1 MVRNSTALAAMPSS
15 SEPRHIL
22 SNFDRALAELR
33 ADLMR
38 MASLAE
44 QNFVSA
50 ARALATRDENLCN
63 RVIAEDEEVDALE
76 KRIDAEG
83 VTVLTRF
90 QPVAHDFRRVFSTMK
105 AATDLERISDQAVA
119 IARRTKRLLQ
129 ALELQETRMLEPIFA
144 AACSL
149 IADCVKAFSEEN
161 LELAMGLKPRDKVLD
176 KMQHEFIERITRR
189 MEEDSV
195 NAESYL
201 NLVLI
206 ARFIERVGD
215 HAVNIGE
222 DSVFALSARDVRH
235 EKGASEAGA
244 AE

>member
-1 MVRNSTALAAMPSS
+1 MPAS

-22 SNFDRALAELR
+22 SNFDRALGELR
-33 ADLMR
+33 EDLMR

-44 QNFVSA
+44 QNFLNA

-83 VTVLTRF
+83 VALLTRF

-119 IARRTKRLLQ
+119 IARRSRKLLQ
-129 ALELQETRMLEPIFA
+129 SVELPETRMLEPIFA
-144 AACSL
+144 TACSL
-149 IADCVKAFSEEN
+149 LSDCIKAFAEEDLN
-161 LELAMGLKPRDKVLD
+161 VAMGLKPRDKVLD
-176 KMQHEFIERITRR
+176 KLQHEFIERITRR
-189 MEEDSV
+189 IEADPA
-195 NAESYL
+195 NAAGYL

-235 EKGASEAGA
+235 QKESAPPGGEI
-244 AE
+244 